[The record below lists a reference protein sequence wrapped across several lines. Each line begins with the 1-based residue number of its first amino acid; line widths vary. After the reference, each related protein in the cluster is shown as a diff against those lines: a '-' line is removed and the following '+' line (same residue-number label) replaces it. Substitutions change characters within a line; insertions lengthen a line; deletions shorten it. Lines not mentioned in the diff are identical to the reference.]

1 MRIDLLKRPSN
12 VFAVLLAIELGSI
25 VRLLPVALHGFPLN
39 DGGLFYRMTQD
50 LAANGFR
57 LPLVTSY
64 NGGGIPFA
72 YPTLGFYLAASLHL
86 VTNAPLLELM
96 RWLPALFSILTI
108 PAFYFL
114 ARRIL
119 CSSDGAAFAVVTFA
133 LIPRSYEWLVMGGGL
148 TRSPGMLFSIL
159 SLLQADRLLE
169 RLTWKNAS
177 LLGLL
182 VALVT
187 VSHLELA
194 WFTLFSLALFW
205 IFRGRTRKSLGG
217 VGMALAVA
225 AALSSFWW
233 LPVVATHGVAPLLQA
248 ALTGQHPWSSS
259 AAILMEFTG
268 ERYMGVFVV
277 LSLLGVLL
285 CLAQRDFLLPVWLI
299 STNLLDP
306 RAAGTDASAPVAMLV
321 ALALVLVVLP
331 PLIPQASH
339 AKATQGNPSIPI
351 PSVPVSTRRTRN
363 LVVAALAFYGLC
375 AALLAPALP
384 SSPIAV
390 LRPGEVEALDWI
402 DSNLPASSDFL
413 VVSGLTRWGS
423 DPLSEWFPAMT
434 HAVSLATPQ
443 GKEWT
448 GGLREASERHLAL
461 QLCAQRGLT
470 CLVNWIAEG
479 KTRFDYVLVAKYPDA
494 SAVQT
499 VALLEGLGL
508 SKEYE
513 MVYVNSDAAVFSRRS
528 THSP

>member
-1 MRIDLLKRPSN
+1 MRLNLLKRPSIAFG
-12 VFAVLLAIELGSI
+12 VILAIELGSL
-25 VRLLPVALHGFPLN
+25 VRLLPIALHDFPLN

-57 LPLVTSY
+57 LPLMTSY

-72 YPTLGFYLAASLHL
+72 YPPLGFYLAASLQL
-86 VTNAPLLELM
+86 ATNAPLLELV
-96 RWLPALFSILTI
+96 RWLPGLFSILTI
-108 PAFYFL
+108 PAFYLL

-119 CSSDGAAFAVVTFA
+119 SSGELATIAALTFA
-133 LIPRSYEWLVMGGGL
+133 LIPRSHEWLVMGGGL
-148 TRSPGMLFSIL
+148 ARSPGMLFSIL
-159 SLLQADRLLE
+159 SLIQADRLLE
-169 RLTWKNAS
+169 RPTWKNAS

-187 VSHLELA
+187 VSHLEMA

-205 IFRGRTRKSLGG
+205 IFRGRTWKSLGG

-233 LPVVATHGVAPLLQA
+233 LPVIATHGVTPLLQA
-248 ALTGQHPWSSS
+248 ALTGQRPWSSS

-268 ERYMGVFVV
+268 ERYLGVFVA
-277 LSLLGVLL
+277 LNLLGVLL
-285 CLAQRDFLLPVWLI
+285 CLAQRDFLLPAWLI

-306 RAAGTDASAPVAMLV
+306 RAAGTHASAPVAMLA

-331 PLIPQASH
+331 PLIPQAGH

-351 PSVPVSTRRTRN
+351 PSLPASTRRTRN

-390 LRPGEVEALDWI
+390 LRPGEVDVMQWI
-402 DSNLPASSDFL
+402 GDNLPTSGEFV
-413 VVSGLTRWGS
+413 VVSGRTRWGS
-423 DPLSEWFPAMT
+423 DPLSEWFPAL
-434 HAVSLATPQ
+434 ADRVSLATPQ

-448 GGLREASERHLAL
+448 GGLAETAKRHQTL
-461 QLCAQRGLT
+461 QLCAQRGLR
-470 CLVNWIAEG
+470 CLEGWLAEG
-479 KTRFDYVLVAKYPDA
+479 KTRFDYVLVATYPDS
-494 SAVQT
+494 SAIQT
-499 VALLEGLGL
+499 VALVEGL
-508 SKEYE
+508 SQSQEYE
-513 MVYVNSDAAVFSRRS
+513 MVYSNPEAVVFSHRS
-528 THSP
+528 TDSP